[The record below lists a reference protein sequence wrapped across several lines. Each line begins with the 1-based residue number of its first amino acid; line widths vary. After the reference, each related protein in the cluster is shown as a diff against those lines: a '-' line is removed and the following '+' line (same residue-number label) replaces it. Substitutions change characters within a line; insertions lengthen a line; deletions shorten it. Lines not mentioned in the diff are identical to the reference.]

1 MKFLLIGVAL
11 AFVAMLS
18 VVRREQS
25 RKKLAMLE
33 GGKLCV
39 HCNSTNVTP
48 GKAGVVCGACGM
60 TTSWELIRQPAL
72 TNQELDEISK
82 RDSRNPLH

>member
-1 MKFLLIGVAL
+1 MKFLILGVAL
-11 AFVAMLS
+11 AFVAILS
-18 VVRREQS
+18 AVRREQS

-33 GGKLCV
+33 DGKLCV
-39 HCNSTNVTP
+39 HCGSSKVTS

-60 TTSWELIRQPAL
+60 TTSWTLIRQPAL